1 MGRKEVIQ
9 YFDDISGDALT
20 ESEVNVVSFAYKGTN
35 YQIDLSETHLEEFE
49 KALEPYISSARRVV
63 AAPGSH
69 RRRSASAKSS
79 SGVDPKKVRA
89 WGVEQGREVSSRGK
103 LSTSLIEDYKA
114 AHGM

>member
-49 KALEPYISSARRVV
+49 KALEPYISRARRVV
-63 AAPGSH
+63 AAPTST
-69 RRRSASAKSS
+69 RRRNS
-79 SGVDPKKVRA
+79 SGKYAGVETKKVRA
-89 WGVEQGREVSSRGK
+89 WAKEQGIEVSSRGK
-103 LSTSLIEDYKA
+103 LPIALIESYKK
-114 AHGM
+114 AHGI